1 MIIVLTFITGIIS
14 SLCLCY
20 LFNTHW
26 AVSIP
31 FFFVQLLLAGTISEF
46 VEKIMKASAEWL
58 MNKISIALSICVL
71 LVTMSVFFFMDGYEY
86 KKACVED
93 SISSYEEFM
102 KRHPMSKYIPQAM
115 DALNNA
121 RSYIDNRLDN
131 GATPYEDVFGINL
144 TIGNSSISVISPR
157 QDVVIIVQ
165 SEEFNGLVVAH
176 AYVRKGEDYVFNLP
190 NGTYLTSFYSGT
202 GWNPDKK
209 IGRCQGAFVDGEHFM
224 KYYLTTLNNESQ
236 SFDFSPYTGDNR
248 LYDVCDREDIF
259 R

>member
-1 MIIVLTFITGIIS
+1 MIIALTLITWIIS

-20 LFNTHW
+20 LFNVQW

-31 FFFVQLLLAGTISEF
+31 FFIAQLFLTGVISEIA
-46 VEKIMKASAEWL
+46 EKIMRKSVEWL
-58 MNKISIALSICVL
+58 MNKIAITLSICVL
-71 LVTMSVFFFMDGYEY
+71 LVTIGVCFFMDGYEY
-86 KKACVED
+86 KKACIED

-102 KRHPMSKYIPQAM
+102 KRHPKSKYIPQAN
-115 DALNNA
+115 DALKHA
-121 RSYIDNRLDN
+121 KSYIDNRLDN

-144 TIGNSSISVISPR
+144 TTGNSSISVISPR
-157 QDVVIIVQ
+157 QDIVVIVL
-165 SEEFNGLVVAH
+165 SEDFNGLVVAH
-176 AYVRKGEDYVFNLP
+176 AYVRKEEDYVFNLP

-236 SFDFSPYTGDNR
+236 TFDFSPYTGDDR
-248 LYDVCDREDIF
+248 LYDVCAREDIF